1 MAFSSVSGNN
11 NLPSGNFSPIIYSQ
25 KVQKFFRTASV
36 VEAITNTDYA
46 GEIENFGDT
55 VNIIKEPIITV
66 SAYSRGSVVDTQDI
80 ADDQI
85 QLVVDQAN
93 AFAFKV
99 DDIEERHSHVNFES
113 IASSSGAYALK
124 NEYDKNVIA
133 AMVAGVSS
141 SSPDHLLG
149 ADSGSGQEI
158 NSTRV
163 QADGTWEMLLTTS
176 QLGSADSRQVVFE
189 MDGQLFS
196 SSDDGQDTQFALSL
210 TSEEESSNLL
220 LIIIIVVVAL
230 AVLVGVGAFF
240 FTFEE
245 ELDELEESNYS
256 NEQSAD
262 PYAWA
267 KSKNVPEIPATTQ
280 VAQSIQPVVQQQ
292 VQQVQQVAQQTTS
305 SQHPGWI
312 WDAESNQWVPD
323 PNYVPGQN

>member
-55 VNIIKEPIITV
+55 VNIIKEPTITV

-149 ADSGSGQEI
+149 ADSGSGQDQDVGFGSSEVDPVDTI
-158 NSTRV
+158 SKHNRLLNA
-163 QADGTWEMLLTTS
+163 ADVPEENRWFLAGPEFVE
-176 QLGSADSRQVVFE
+176 QLGQANSKLMSDTTGNATPLRNGKVLSGKIMNMDVYMTNNFAASSTSNFFKVLGGHMSSTATANHIAKIEVIRHPESFSDVVRGLHVFGRKVLR
-189 MDGQLFS
+189 DN
-196 SSDDGQDTQFALSL
+196 AL
-210 TSEEESSNLL
+210 
-220 LIIIIVVVAL
+220 
-230 AVLVGVGAFF
+230 VL
-240 FTFEE
+240 
-245 ELDELEESNYS
+245 SH
-256 NEQSAD
+256 
-262 PYAWA
+262 
-267 KSKNVPEIPATTQ
+267 I
-280 VAQSIQPVVQQQ
+280 SI
-292 VQQVQQVAQQTTS
+292 
-305 SQHPGWI
+305 
-312 WDAESNQWVPD
+312 D
-323 PNYVPGQN
+323 

>member
-55 VNIIKEPIITV
+55 VNIIKEPTITV

-149 ADSGSGQEI
+149 ADSGSGQDQDVGFGSSEI
-158 NSTRV
+158 DPVDTISKHNRLLNA
-163 QADGTWEMLLTTS
+163 ADVPEENRWFLAGPEFVE
-176 QLGSADSRQVVFE
+176 QLGQASSKLMSDTTGNAAPLRNGKVLSGKIMNMDVYMTNNFAASSTSNFFKVLGGHMSSTATANHIAKIEVIRHPESFSDVVRGLHVFGRKVLR
-189 MDGQLFS
+189 DN
-196 SSDDGQDTQFALSL
+196 AL
-210 TSEEESSNLL
+210 
-220 LIIIIVVVAL
+220 
-230 AVLVGVGAFF
+230 VL
-240 FTFEE
+240 
-245 ELDELEESNYS
+245 SH
-256 NEQSAD
+256 
-262 PYAWA
+262 
-267 KSKNVPEIPATTQ
+267 I
-280 VAQSIQPVVQQQ
+280 SI
-292 VQQVQQVAQQTTS
+292 
-305 SQHPGWI
+305 
-312 WDAESNQWVPD
+312 D
-323 PNYVPGQN
+323 